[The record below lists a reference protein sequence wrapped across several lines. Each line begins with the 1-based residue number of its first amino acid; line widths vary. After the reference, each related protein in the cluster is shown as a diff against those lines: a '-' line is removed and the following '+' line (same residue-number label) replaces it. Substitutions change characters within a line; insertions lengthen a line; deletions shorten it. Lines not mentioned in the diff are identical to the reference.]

1 MKPAWACVVNA
12 PALASRHKSACRV
25 GVSGDFAAT
34 MVPQMLRVAVLIVA
48 AVEGSV
54 AICRAQRSA
63 APLDDVAAELESL
76 VAARLPQ

>member
-1 MKPAWACVVNA
+1 
-12 PALASRHKSACRV
+12 
-25 GVSGDFAAT
+25 